1 MAVAQLQRRCCC
13 CCCCCCCY
21 CCCCCCCA
29 ATCDGEAGAAPLSG
43 ARGSDFQGS
52 DVRRAFLLVERATM
66 GTFDTWRTVLY
77 ALRPRGLRQAL
88 LGSEQPHEAQAHTH
102 TGDQPFA
109 CDHEGCGKR
118 FSASGNLTTHKR
130 TIRDSSCGA
139 ALQHEHTIQ
148 HGRGLDAQ
156 GPVRCKKANKYMG

>member
-1 MAVAQLQRRCCC
+1 
-13 CCCCCCCY
+13 
-21 CCCCCCCA
+21 
-29 ATCDGEAGAAPLSG
+29 
-43 ARGSDFQGS
+43 
-52 DVRRAFLLVERATM
+52 M
-66 GTFDTWRTVLY
+66 GTFDTMWRT
-77 ALRPRGLRQAL
+77 PCD
-88 LGSEQPHEAQAHTH
+88 HEDCGKRFSDPSSLTRHKRTH

-156 GPVRCKKANKYMG
+156 GPVRCKKANNYMG